1 MPVLLLS
8 DVFPPKTGG
17 SGRWFWEI
25 YSRLPREHFIIAAGE
40 HPRQQ
45 DFDTSHDLKVFRVP
59 LTLPHWGITSWKG
72 FRGYWNTIRR
82 LQPIAHTNRINMIH
96 CARVLPEGVMAL
108 GMKMRFGIPYL
119 CYVHG
124 EDITTARDSREYIFL
139 IHRVIRG
146 AERLIANSHNTKS
159 ILCEEWKVPSDRVN
173 VLHPGVDT
181 TRFLPAAYDPA
192 ARRDLRWDKRTVL
205 LTVGRLQK
213 RKGQDHMILAMRAL
227 TTEFPDLL
235 YSILGDGEERTELE
249 RLTKEQNVTN
259 HVQFLGEA
267 DDRRLIRCYQQCDL
281 FILPNRQVGRD
292 IEGFGMVL
300 LEAQACCK
308 PVIAGD
314 SGGTRET
321 MDVGR
326 TGLIVDCQSPEE
338 IARNVAQLLRNR
350 ESMRVM
356 GTSARTWVET
366 RFDWAPLA
374 SQAAELFNSHTR
386 HRSELAVIS
395 C

>member
-1 MPVLLLS
+1 
-8 DVFPPKTGG
+8 
-17 SGRWFWEI
+17 
-25 YSRLPREHFIIAAGE
+25 LPREHIVIAAGE
-40 HPRQQ
+40 HPAQC
-45 DFDTSHDLKVFRVP
+45 DFDASHDLNVFRLP
-59 LTLPHWGITSWKG
+59 LTLPHWGVTSWKG
-72 FRGYWNTIRR
+72 FRGYWNTVRR
-82 LQPIAHTNRINMIH
+82 LQPIVRAHRVDMIH

-124 EDITTARDSREYIFL
+124 EDITTARDSREYVFL

-159 ILCEEWKVPSDRVN
+159 ILCEEWKVPSNRVN

-181 TRFLPAAYDPA
+181 TRFSPAMHNLA
-192 ARRDLRWDKRTVL
+192 ARCDLGWNNRTVL

-227 TTEFPDLL
+227 VAEFPDLL
-235 YSILGDGEERTELE
+235 YSILGDGEERNELE
-249 RLTKEQNVTN
+249 RLANEQNVSDY
-259 HVQFLGEA
+259 VQFLGEA
-267 DDRRLIRCYQQCDL
+267 DDRRLIKCYQQCDL

-300 LEAQACCK
+300 LEAQACGK

-314 SGGTRET
+314 SGGTAET
-321 MDVGR
+321 MDVGK
-326 TGLIVDCQSPEE
+326 TGRIIDCRSPES
-338 IARNVAQLLRNR
+338 IARNVAQLLRER
-350 ESMRVM
+350 KSMTAM
-356 GTSARTWVET
+356 GDAARTWVEE
-366 RFDWAPLA
+366 RFDWTPLA
-374 SQAAELFNSHTR
+374 SQAAELFKCHTR
-386 HRSELAVIS
+386 HSNELAVIS